1 MKYTDGVP
9 SPDIFRLWSGITAI
23 SGALERRVWVE
34 TSRSVLFPNLFTLL
48 VAPPAVGKCLA
59 YGEHV
64 LTYDGKAVPIE
75 TVKVGDL
82 LIGPDGK
89 SRTVIATAPG
99 EGQLYKVTPT
109 KGRSW
114 LCNGEHILSLR
125 KSKNPNRGEICTVT
139 VLNWLKWSNT
149 KKAEWKLWRVEVK
162 DFALSLPKRK
172 DATNVG
178 FNISLASQGRWWG
191 IEVDQDRQFLL
202 DDFTVIHNTQAINPV
217 EQLWYANAQK
227 FHVAPN
233 NVTKA
238 SLIDSLM
245 KADRKLLAPDKSLI
259 EYHTMLIAASE
270 FGVLVPSHDLEFLS
284 VLNYVYDNP
293 KSYREERR
301 TMARSIDI
309 CNPQLVILAAT
320 QPGYLAATL
329 PEEAWSM
336 GTTSRLI
343 MVYSGT
349 GKHVPLFGKGE
360 NRQEE
365 FKALAESLGAMSERV
380 GAFQWDEDAAKE
392 IERWYLG
399 GCDPVPEHSKL
410 THYNGRRILHIL
422 KLCMISAMSRSPKL
436 RITLLDL
443 TRAKDWLLAAEATM
457 PDIFK
462 EMVSKSDG
470 QVIQEMHFFMWQ
482 IWVKDKKPVHESR
495 IINFLSQRV
504 PSEKIHRVIEIAE
517 RSNVI
522 SRMAGTQTYTP
533 RPKNSHGLE

>member
-48 VAPPAVGKCLA
+48 VAPPAVGK
-59 YGEHV
+59 
-64 LTYDGKAVPIE
+64 
-75 TVKVGDL
+75 
-82 LIGPDGK
+82 
-89 SRTVIATAPG
+89 
-99 EGQLYKVTPT
+99 
-109 KGRSW
+109 
-114 LCNGEHILSLR
+114 
-125 KSKNPNRGEICTVT
+125 
-139 VLNWLKWSNT
+139 
-149 KKAEWKLWRVEVK
+149 
-162 DFALSLPKRK
+162 
-172 DATNVG
+172 
-178 FNISLASQGRWWG
+178 
-191 IEVDQDRQFLL
+191 
-202 DDFTVIHNTQAINPV
+202 TQAINPV

-309 CNPQLVILAAT
+309 SNPQLVILAAT

-349 GKHVPLFGKGE
+349 CKHVPLFSKGE

-380 GAFQWDEDAAKE
+380 GAFQWDADAAKE